1 VVGFGG
7 EGFRQARGDLV
18 EHPFISTLTRSG
30 PVGQTIL
37 AALLVLSVY
46 TWTLIF
52 WKGLELRRAE
62 LLLRDFLRRFRDAAP
77 DWLNGGSFASAPA
90 PLASILEEGVREYRT
105 QRELTGGRALGAEAL
120 SRIESVLEAEVSGR
134 IGEMERGQVMLA
146 IAASASPFMGL
157 FGTTWGIMNA
167 FRSMSLEGSAGIA
180 AVAPGVA
187 EALVTTAGGLAVAIP
202 SVIAYN
208 LFNRRITV
216 LTTLLERFVAE
227 FLRAAQHG
235 SHREGASAAV
245 HPQAEAAAAS
255 RPPVF
260 ARRSG

>member
-1 VVGFGG
+1 M
-7 EGFRQARGDLV
+7 

-37 AALLVLSVY
+37 AALLLLSVY

-52 WKGLELRRAE
+52 WKGIELRRAE
-62 LLLRDFLRRFRDAAP
+62 LLTRDFLRRFRESAP
-77 DWLNGGSFASAPA
+77 DWLNAAHGAQVPA
-90 PLASILEEGVREYRT
+90 PLATIFDEGVREYRI
-105 QRELTGGRALGAEAL
+105 QRELAGGRALGADAL

-134 IGEMERGQVMLA
+134 IGDMERGQVMLA

-187 EALVTTAGGLAVAIP
+187 EALVTTAGGLA
-202 SVIAYN
+202 
-208 LFNRRITV
+208 
-216 LTTLLERFVAE
+216 
-227 FLRAAQHG
+227 
-235 SHREGASAAV
+235 
-245 HPQAEAAAAS
+245 
-255 RPPVF
+255 
-260 ARRSG
+260 

>member
-52 WKGLELRRAE
+52 WKGIELRRAE
-62 LLLRDFLRRFRDAAP
+62 LLTRDFLRRFRDSAP
-77 DWLNGGSFASAPA
+77 DWLNAASEAQVPA
-90 PLASILEEGVREYRT
+90 PIATIFEEGLREYRT
-105 QRELTGGRALGAEAL
+105 QRELVGGRALGAEAL
-120 SRIESVLEAEVSGR
+120 SRIESVLESEVSGR

-208 LFNRRITV
+208 LFNRRLTV

-235 SHREGASAAV
+235 SHRGGGAPTA
-245 HPQAEAAAAS
+245 PPPAEVGSTS